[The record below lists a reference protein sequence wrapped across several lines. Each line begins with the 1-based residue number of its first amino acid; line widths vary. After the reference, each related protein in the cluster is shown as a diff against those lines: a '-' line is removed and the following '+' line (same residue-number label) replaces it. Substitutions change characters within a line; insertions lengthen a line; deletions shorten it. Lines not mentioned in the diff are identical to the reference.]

1 MNKNKTGTIQDGS
14 SSVLVRCERVSLE
27 IGTIPVFE
35 IKSEPFGLR
44 EKKKGGDYL

>member
-1 MNKNKTGTIQDGS
+1 MNKNLMGTIQDGS
-14 SSVLVRCERVSLE
+14 ASMLVRCERVSLD

-35 IKSEPFGLR
+35 MKSEPFGLR